1 MNFTTVPVALG
12 ARSYDIRIGSGLL
25 TEAARHIAPLLATPK
40 AILVVDAAVEPVAKT
55 IFLSLAAQGIAAD
68 IITITAGEEAKS
80 FAGLEALI
88 NRLLEHAPD
97 RKTTL
102 IAVGGGVVGDL
113 AGFAASILLRGVDFI
128 QVPTTLLAQ
137 VDSSVGG
144 KTGIN
149 TRTGKNL
156 VGSFYQ
162 PRGVLMDLDVL
173 KTLPARE
180 LKAGYAEI
188 LKYGLIMDAEFF
200 TWCEREGA
208 ALLAGN
214 TALREYAIAACCRMK
229 ADIVGQDERE
239 SDRRALLNFGH
250 TFGHALEAEAGYDG
264 SLLHGE
270 AVAIGMV
277 MGCRLS
283 EKLGLLA
290 QGIAVRLARHLQA
303 TGMISDL
310 RETGHAWQTSGIIRH
325 FARDKKVESGALTFI
340 VLEAIGHAKVLKH
353 VPPDL
358 AREVVAEM
366 VEGTWTI

>member
-1 MNFTTVPVALG
+1 MSFTTVPVALG

-25 TEAARHIAPLLATPK
+25 AEAAQHLAPLLAAPK
-40 AILVVDAAVEPVAKT
+40 VILVVDEAVEMVART
-55 IFLSLAAQGIAAD
+55 MLLSLAKHGIATD
-68 IITITAGEEAKS
+68 MVTIPAGEAAKS

-149 TRTGKNL
+149 TRAGKNL

-162 PRGVLMDLDVL
+162 PRRVLIDLDVL
-173 KTLPARE
+173 ATLPPRE

-200 TWCEREGA
+200 AWCEREGEK
-208 ALLAGN
+208 LLAGN
-214 TALREYAIAACCRMK
+214 IALRALAIATCCHKK
-229 ADIVGQDERE
+229 AQIVGEDERE

-290 QGIAVRLARHLQA
+290 QGSAMRLARHLRA
-303 TGMISDL
+303 VGMKAQLS
-310 RETGHAWQTSGIIRH
+310 ETGHAWQVEGITRH
-325 FARDKKVESGALTFI
+325 FVRDKKAEAGALTFI
-340 VLEAIGHAKVLKH
+340 VLEAIGQARILKN
-353 VPPDL
+353 VPPEL
-358 AREVVAEM
+358 ARAVVAEM
-366 VEGTWTI
+366 LEGTWST